1 MMWEQLCEYDVV
13 RKTLWERCDQTLWEW
28 RCENDVVIKT
38 LWERCEKKF
47 VRKTMWGKKTCE
59 IGVVRNTLRK
69 TLLDRHYFMPLKPR
83 NGPCTCFISRH
94 GNSLTFG
101 VRFGS
106 APSTMFYLFFL
117 YFFLFG
123 WGGGPIFFPRL
134 KGFAVLVV
142 IVDLSMSLKMIKSAR
157 KAVVSYLCTSSRSS
171 ESSHDPPNVPHQTF
185 SGRTEPEPKLYTPEW
200 IATVVVLLNH
210 SIC

>member
-1 MMWEQLCEYDVV
+1 MLHIKT
-13 RKTLWERCDQTLWEW
+13 RKFTDFW
-28 RCENDVVIKT
+28 RSVWVCALNDVLFIFFIFF
-38 LWERCEKKF
+38 F
-47 VRKTMWGKKTCE
+47 VW
-59 IGVVRNTLRK
+59 V
-69 TLLDRHYFMPLKPR
+69 
-83 NGPCTCFISRH
+83 
-94 GNSLTFG
+94 
-101 VRFGS
+101 
-106 APSTMFYLFFL
+106 
-117 YFFLFG
+117 
-123 WGGGPIFFPRL
+123 GGGPIFFPRL